1 MKKKMLS
8 LMLAAVMAAA
18 VLAGCAGSS
27 AGDPGAGSGNTGNT
41 GNAGDV
47 LYHSYNAIPYVT
59 LDPSVEYSNGIMILQ
74 NVYETLTRYNDETEE
89 VDPLLAT
96 SWTASDDGT
105 VWAFQLRDDVTFHD
119 GEKMNAEAVAASIR
133 RTIDLGQGA
142 AFIWDAVESVEA
154 TGEYE
159 VTFSCSYAAPIDL
172 IASAGYAAYI
182 MSPNVIDRSVEW
194 FNEGN
199 DGGSG
204 PYTIARATGDTAVLA
219 AYEDYR
225 GGWSDNQYKNVIVR
239 EVAESSARRQLLE
252 TGESQLSSEF
262 SSTDL
267 AALRQE
273 TDKVYAYQV
282 PTFNNVL
289 LFLNSESYPCDN
301 ADFRRALQYAF
312 PFEETVNGVLDGS
325 GQQSVGLIPAGLW
338 SHDDS
343 IFQYHCDMDK
353 AREYLDKSGVD
364 MSGLSLTATYLT
376 GYDEYASFLQL
387 YQSNLQRLGINL
399 ELRSMEWDEQ
409 WAEAQAPNADDRQ
422 DMFVMI
428 WWPDYASPSS
438 WFFTLIHSED
448 EVVYNLSYIN
458 DPELDAK
465 IEEADELT
473 VTDRDR
479 AVELY
484 RQIQETLA
492 DEAYIINL
500 YDQNHTYIVSNTIA
514 GVHENPAYSTAVP
527 YYEVTRV
534 N

>member
-1 MKKKMLS
+1 MKKNWIAL
-8 LMLAAVMAAA
+8 LLASVMVTALAV
-18 VLAGCAGSS
+18 GCAGGSKGDGSGS
-27 AGDPGAGSGNTGNT
+27 AGNV
-41 GNAGDV
+41 GNAEDV
-47 LYHSYNAIPYVT
+47 LYHSYNSVPYVT
-59 LDPSVEYSNGIMILQ
+59 LDPSVEYSNGIMTLH
-74 NVYETLTRYNDETEE
+74 NVYETLTFYNDETEE

-96 SWTASDDGT
+96 SWTTSDDGT
-105 VWAFQLRDDVTFHD
+105 VWVFQLRDDVTFHD
-119 GEKMNAEAVAASIR
+119 GEKMNAQAVVDSIQ

-142 AFIWDAVESVEA
+142 AFIWDAVESIEP

-159 VTFSCSYAAPIDL
+159 VTITCSYAAPIDL
-172 IASAGYAAYI
+172 IAAAGYAAYI
-182 MSPNVIDRSVEW
+182 MSPNVIDKDAEW
-194 FNEGN
+194 FNAGN

-204 PYTIARATGDTAVLA
+204 PYMITRATGDTVVLA

-289 LFLNSESYPCDN
+289 LFLNSESYPCSN

-312 PFEETVNGVLDGS
+312 PFEEMVNGVLEGS

-338 SHDDS
+338 SHDDTV
-343 IFQYHCDMDK
+343 FQYHYDLDK

-364 MSGLSLTATYLT
+364 VNGLSLTVTYMS
-376 GYDEYASFLQL
+376 GDDQYASFLQL
-387 YQSNLQRLGINL
+387 YQSNLQQLGINL
-399 ELRSMEWDEQ
+399 DLRSMEWDEQ

-438 WFFTLIHSED
+438 WFYTLIHSED
-448 EVVYNLSYIN
+448 SIVYNLSYIN
-458 DPELDAK
+458 DPELDAM
-465 IEEADELT
+465 IEEAETLS
-473 VTDRDR
+473 VTDRDQ
-479 AVELY
+479 AIEIY
-484 RQIQETLA
+484 RQVQEKLA
-492 DEAYIINL
+492 EEAYIINL
-500 YDQNHTYIVSNTIA
+500 FDQNHTYIVSNTIT
-514 GVHENPAYSTAVP
+514 GVHENPAYSTAVQ
-527 YYEVTRV
+527 YYNVKRAG
-534 N
+534 